1 MILGPEPWES
11 RSPPEQWCFL
21 IGEVIILSMPLIKSI
36 SGIRGTIGGQP
47 GDNFTP
53 IDIMNSLY
61 GYGAFIK
68 QKYPNQKIKIII
80 GRDSRISGEMV
91 KNLVVGALMSQG
103 LDVIDLGM
111 ATSPT
116 VEISVLNQKA
126 QGGIIITA
134 SHNPQGWNALKL
146 LNDQSEIISATDG
159 KIINNLIA
167 KQEFDFVTEDKLGV
181 YIFNPFIAQE
191 HLEAVKN
198 FPLVDSALVKT
209 KNFKVVLDGI
219 NSVGGM
225 IIPELLKELG
235 VLNIVELNCEPNG
248 QFAHKPEP
256 LAGNLTQI
264 CQAVLNNKAD
274 LGIVVDPDV
283 DRLAFIDENGQMIS
297 EEYTLVAA
305 ADYVLKNY
313 DIIEAAYP
321 GQYTKSTV
329 SNLSSSRALAE
340 VAKKYNATYEPS
352 AVGEINVVEK
362 MKSLKSV
369 IGGEGSGGII
379 CPQLHYGRD
388 SLIGIA
394 LVLSAL
400 AKSNQ
405 STSDFFR
412 SLPQYYMVKDKIELP
427 LGIDMPGLLTKLR
440 QDYKDNE
447 GVRITDIDG
456 LRVDWPDF
464 WVHFRAS
471 NTEPIIRI
479 YVEADTRNKAETIN
493 RESKSKILA
502 YIK

>member
-1 MILGPEPWES
+1 
-11 RSPPEQWCFL
+11 
-21 IGEVIILSMPLIKSI
+21 MPLIKSI

-53 IDIMNSLY
+53 IDIMNNLY

-68 QKYPNQKIKIII
+68 QKYPNQKIKIIV

-91 KNLVVGALMSQG
+91 KNLVVGALLSQG
-103 LDVIDLGM
+103 LDIIDLGM

-146 LNDQSEIISATDG
+146 LNDQSEIISAADG
-159 KIINNLIA
+159 EIIQDLIV
-167 KQEFDFVTEDKLGV
+167 KQNFSFVAEDKLGA
-181 YIFNPFIAQE
+181 YAFNPFLAQE
-191 HLEAVKN
+191 HLAAVKN
-198 FPLVDSALVKT
+198 FPLVDAALIKN
-209 KNFKVVLDGI
+209 KNFKIVLDGI

-225 IIPELLKELG
+225 VIPELLKELG
-235 VLNIVELNCEPNG
+235 ILNIIELNCEPNG
-248 QFAHKPEP
+248 KFAHKPEP
-256 LAGNLTQI
+256 LAENLTQI
-264 CQAVLNNKAD
+264 CQAVKNNKAD

-283 DRLAFIDENGQMIS
+283 DRLAFIDENGQMVS

-313 DIIEAAYP
+313 ETLSAVYP
-321 GQYTKSTV
+321 GRYTKSTV
-329 SNLSSSRALAE
+329 SNLSSSRALAD
-340 VAKKYNATYEPS
+340 VAKKYEARYEPA

-362 MKSLKSV
+362 MKELRAV

-388 SLIGIA
+388 SLIGVA
-394 LVLSAL
+394 LILSAL
-400 AKSNQ
+400 ARSGQ
-405 STSDFFR
+405 VVSTFFQA
-412 SLPQYYMVKDKIELP
+412 LPQYSIVKDKIELP
-427 LGIDMPGLLTKLR
+427 FGLDMTDLLTKLK
-440 QDYKDNE
+440 QDFQDNKD
-447 GVRITDIDG
+447 VKITETDG
-456 LRVDWPDF
+456 LRIDWSNS

-479 YVEADTRNKAETIN
+479 YTEAATKAAAEELS